1 LAFLDESG
9 FLLIP
14 TRRRTWGRRGH
25 VPIVRY
31 SYKHDRIS
39 ALAALSVSA
48 HRKHMGLYVRFRQ
61 ENFHAIDVARF
72 LRQLLRHLRGPV
84 ILLWDHGRIHQGP
97 LFAKLRK
104 DYPRFHDEWF
114 PGYAPELN
122 PVEFIWG
129 DYKGRSANKLLL
141 TKQNIRNH
149 LHGSTRRVRRSQDR
163 LRAFVLASDLPSPPW

>member
-1 LAFLDESG
+1 MDESG

-14 TRRRTWGRRGH
+14 TRRRTWGLRGH

-48 HRKHMGLYVRFRQ
+48 HRKRMGLYVRFQ
-61 ENFHAIDVARF
+61 QDNFHAGDVANF
-72 LRQLLRHLRGPV
+72 LRQLLHHLRGPLV
-84 ILLWDHGRIHQGP
+84 LLWDHGTIHKGP
-97 LFAKLRK
+97 KLAKLRE
-104 DYPRFHDEWF
+104 DYPRLHVEWF

-122 PVEFIWG
+122 PVEFIWT
-129 DYKGRSANKLLL
+129 DFKGHSANKLLL
-141 TKQNIRNH
+141 NKQDIRVH